1 MQVVSPSNQGRVL
14 VTGLSGFTGIH
25 LAPLL
30 QQRGY
35 EVIRAAEPEF
45 DLLREDSIAALVQAA
60 QPEYVIHLAAISF
73 VAHQDARAV
82 YAVNTVGTTSLLSA
96 LERIAARLRK
106 VVLASTSQI
115 YGNAT
120 DDPITESTAPA
131 PISHYACS
139 KLAMEFMARSF
150 FDRLPILITRPFNY
164 IGRGQAAQFLLPK
177 LIDHFRR
184 KASVIE
190 LGNLDV
196 ERDFLDVRAVADAYV
211 RLLESPLHSEVV
223 NIASGT
229 GRTLASILNDLARI
243 TGHQP
248 ATKVKASLV
257 RTNEVRRMVGSSE
270 RLLKAI
276 GPLRYADFEATLR
289 WMLEPVPEPM

>member
-1 MQVVSPSNQGRVL
+1 VASPSSQGRVL

-35 EVIRAAEPEF
+35 EVVQATEPEF
-45 DLLREDSIAALVQAA
+45 DLLRESSIAALVEAA

-96 LERIAARLRK
+96 LERIAPRLRK
-106 VVLASTSQI
+106 VVLASTSQV

-120 DDPITESTAPA
+120 DDPITESTPPA

-139 KLAMEFMARSF
+139 KLAMEFMARAF

-164 IGRGQAAQFLLPK
+164 IGRKQAAQFLLPK

-211 RLLESPLHSEVV
+211 RLLDSPLHSEAV

-229 GRTLASILNDLARI
+229 GRSLASILNDLTRI

-248 ATKVKASLV
+248 ATVVKASLV
-257 RTNEVRRMVGSSE
+257 RNNEVRRMVGSSE

-276 GPLRYADFEATLR
+276 GPLHYSDFEATLR
-289 WMLEPVPEPM
+289 WMLQPTAEHA

>member
-1 MQVVSPSNQGRVL
+1 MASPSSHGRVL
-14 VTGLSGFTGIH
+14 VTGLGGFTGTY
-25 LAPLL
+25 LTPLL
-30 QQRGY
+30 EQRGY
-35 EVIRAAEPEF
+35 EIVRAAEPEF
-45 DLLREDSIAALVQAA
+45 DLLREDSIAALVQAT

-73 VAHQDARAV
+73 VAHQDATAV

-96 LERIAARLRK
+96 LERIAPRLRK

-120 DDPITESTAPA
+120 DDPITESTPPA

-164 IGRGQAAQFLLPK
+164 VGRGQAPQFLLPK
-177 LIDHFRR
+177 LVDHFRR

-196 ERDFLDVRAVADAYV
+196 ERDFLDVRSVADAYV
-211 RLLESPLHSEVV
+211 RLLDSPLQSQAV
-223 NIASGT
+223 NIASGV
-229 GRTLASILNDLARI
+229 GRSLTSILDDLTRI
-243 TGHQP
+243 TGHRP
-248 ATKVKASLV
+248 ATAVNASLV
-257 RTNEVRRMVGSSE
+257 RRNEIKRMVGSSE
-270 RLLKAI
+270 RLLKTI
-276 GPLRYADFEATLR
+276 GPLRYSDFESTLR
-289 WMLEPVPEPM
+289 WMLQPTTEPA

>member
-1 MQVVSPSNQGRVL
+1 MDSPSSLGRVL
-14 VTGLSGFTGIH
+14 VTGLGGFTGTH
-25 LAPLL
+25 LRPLL
-30 QQRGY
+30 EQRGY
-35 EVIRAAEPEF
+35 EVVRAAEPEF
-45 DLLREDSIAALVQAA
+45 DLLREDSIGALVQAT
-60 QPEYVIHLAAISF
+60 QPEYVIHLAAITF
-73 VAHQDARAV
+73 VAHQDATAL

-96 LERIAARLRK
+96 LERIAPRLRK

-120 DDPITESTAPA
+120 DDPITESTPPA

-164 IGRGQAAQFLLPK
+164 IGRGQALHFLLPK

-196 ERDFLDVRAVADAYV
+196 ERDFLDVRSVADAYV
-211 RLLESPLHSEVV
+211 RLLDSPLQSQAV
-223 NIASGT
+223 NIASGV
-229 GRTLASILNDLARI
+229 GRSLTSILDDLTRI
-243 TGHQP
+243 TGHRP
-248 ATKVKASLV
+248 ATSVNASLV
-257 RTNEVRRMVGSSE
+257 RRNEIRRMVGSSE
-270 RLLKAI
+270 HLLKTI
-276 GPLRYADFEATLR
+276 GPLLYSDFESTLR
-289 WMLEPVPEPM
+289 WMLQPTTEPA

>member
-1 MQVVSPSNQGRVL
+1 MASRSSQGRVL
-14 VTGLSGFTGIH
+14 VTGLGGFTGIH

-35 EVIRAAEPEF
+35 EVVRAAEPEF
-45 DLLREDSIAALVQAA
+45 DLLQEDSVAALVRVA

-82 YAVNTVGTTSLLSA
+82 YAVNTVGTTSLLAA
-96 LERIAARLRK
+96 LERIAPGLRK
-106 VVLASTSQI
+106 VVLASTSQV

-120 DDPITESTAPA
+120 EDPITESAPLA

-164 IGRGQAAQFLLPK
+164 IGRGQASQFLLPK

-184 KASVIE
+184 KATVIE

-196 ERDFLDVRAVADAYV
+196 ERDFLDVRSVADVYV
-211 RLLESPLHSEVV
+211 RLLDSPLQSQAV
-223 NIASGT
+223 NIASGV
-229 GRTLASILNDLARI
+229 GRSLRSILSDLTRI
-243 TGHQP
+243 TGHRP
-248 ATKVKASLV
+248 ATAVNAALV
-257 RTNEVRRMVGSSE
+257 RSNEVRRMVGSSE
-270 RLLKAI
+270 RLLDTI
-276 GPLRYADFEATLR
+276 GPLRYSDFEATLR
-289 WMLEPVPEPM
+289 WMLQPAIEPA

>member
-1 MQVVSPSNQGRVL
+1 MASPSSQGRVL
-14 VTGLSGFTGIH
+14 VTGHSGFTGIH
-25 LAPLL
+25 LTPLL
-30 QQRGY
+30 ELRGY
-35 EVIRAAEPEF
+35 EVVRAAEPEF
-45 DLLREDSIAALVQAA
+45 DLLREDSIAALVKAT

-96 LERIAARLRK
+96 LERGAPRLRK

-120 DDPITESTAPA
+120 EDPITESTLPA

-139 KLAMEFMARSF
+139 KLAMELMARNF
-150 FDRLPILITRPFNY
+150 FDRLPILVTRPFNY

-177 LIDHFRR
+177 LIDHFLR

-196 ERDFLDVRAVADAYV
+196 ERDFLDVRSVADAYV
-211 RLLESPLHSEVV
+211 RLLDSPLQSQVL
-223 NIASGT
+223 NIASGI
-229 GRTLASILNDLARI
+229 GRSLASILNDLAQL
-243 TGHQP
+243 TGHRP
-248 ATKVKASLV
+248 ATAVNAALV
-257 RTNEVRRMVGSSE
+257 RRNEVRRLVGSSE
-270 RLLKAI
+270 RLVKAI
-276 GPLRYADFEATLR
+276 GPLRYSDFEATLR
-289 WMLEPVPEPM
+289 WMLQPTTEPA

>member
-1 MQVVSPSNQGRVL
+1 MVSRSNRGRVL
-14 VTGLSGFTGIH
+14 VTGLSGFTGTH

-45 DLLREDSIAALVQAA
+45 DLLQENSIAAVIEAA

-96 LERIAARLRK
+96 LERIAPRLRK
-106 VVLASTSQI
+106 VVLASTSQV

-120 DDPITESTAPA
+120 EDPITENTLPA

-139 KLAMEFMARSF
+139 KLAMEHMARSF

-177 LIDHFRR
+177 LVDHFRR
-184 KASVIE
+184 RASVIE

-196 ERDFLDVRAVADAYV
+196 ERDFLDVRSVADAYV
-211 RLLESPLHSEVV
+211 RLLDSPLQSQAV
-223 NIASGT
+223 NIASGI
-229 GRTLASILNDLARI
+229 GRSLGSILIELTRI
-243 TGHQP
+243 TGHCPGTVVNP
-248 ATKVKASLV
+248 ALV
-257 RTNEVRRMVGSSE
+257 RSNELRRMVGSTK
-270 RLLKAI
+270 RLIETI
-276 GPLRYADFEATLR
+276 GPLGYSDFESTLR
-289 WMLEPVPEPM
+289 WMLQSTEPA